1 MIFTNIVYFFTG
13 KILPGYKIN
22 KNDIV
27 IDIGS
32 GDKPFWRANVFLDN
46 LSLDNL
52 QRSTYSDTIK
62 NLGNFVNGDITKK
75 TPFKNK
81 IFDFSFC
88 SHVLEH
94 VENPDLAIKEI
105 MRISKAGY
113 IEVPNG
119 LLEYMMP
126 FSTHLW
132 FIFLSNK
139 KLYFLRKGAKLH
151 EVLTENSIH
160 YSYLPHKMKN
170 PFIRLYWKNKIDYEI
185 IDLCNDVQKFT
196 PPSFAKMKKETAA
209 KKSLLEL
216 LSQKGYLL
224 LVRLMRKIYL
234 INNDTALDHISNN
247 R

>member
-1 MIFTNIVYFFTG
+1 MIFTNILYFITG

-22 KNDIV
+22 KNDLV

-52 QRSTYSDTIK
+52 QRSTYRDTIK
-62 NLGNFVNGDITKK
+62 NIGNFVNGDITEK
-75 TPFKNK
+75 TKFKNK
-81 IFDFSFC
+81 VFDFSFC

-94 VENPDLAIKEI
+94 VENPDPAIKEI

-119 LLEYMMP
+119 LLEYMKP

-139 KLYFLRKGAKLH
+139 KLYFLRKSAKLH
-151 EVLTENSIH
+151 EVLINNSIY
-160 YSYLPHKMKN
+160 YSYLPYKVKN

-185 IDLCNDVQKFT
+185 IDVCNDVKQFT
-196 PPSFAKMKKETAA
+196 PPSFKKLR
-209 KKSLLEL
+209 KKVINEISLPNT
-216 LSQKGYLL
+216 LSQHGYLL
-224 LVRLMRKIYL
+224 LIKCMRKIFQVNTNYQKTL
-234 INNDTALDHISNN
+234 P
-247 R
+247 

>member
-1 MIFTNIVYFFTG
+1 MILRSLLYFYQR
-13 KILPGYKIN
+13 KILPGFKAKKY
-22 KNDIV
+22 DVV

-52 QRSTYSDTIK
+52 QRSTYGETIK
-62 NLGNFVNGDITKK
+62 GFGNFVDGDITKTK
-75 TPFKNK
+75 FKDK
-81 IFDFSFC
+81 VFDFSFC

-119 LLEYMMP
+119 LLEYMKP

-139 KLYFLRKGAKLH
+139 KLYFLRKSSKLH
-151 EVLTENSIH
+151 EVLTNNSIN
-160 YSYLPHKMKN
+160 YSYLPHKVRD
-170 PFIRLYWKNKIDYEI
+170 PFIRLYWKNKIEYEI
-185 IDLCNDVQKFT
+185 IDICNDVKQFT
-196 PPSFAKMKKETAA
+196 PSSFKNLRVKVINEIFLPN
-209 KKSLLEL
+209 S
-216 LSQKGYLL
+216 LSQHGYLL
-224 LVRLMRKIYL
+224 LIKVMRKVFQVNTIYQKNHL
-234 INNDTALDHISNN
+234 FIH
-247 R
+247 